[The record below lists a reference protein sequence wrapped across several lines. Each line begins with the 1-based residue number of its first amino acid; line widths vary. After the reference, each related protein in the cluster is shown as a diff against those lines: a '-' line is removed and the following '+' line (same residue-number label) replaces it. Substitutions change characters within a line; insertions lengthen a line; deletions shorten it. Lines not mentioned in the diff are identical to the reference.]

1 MAVTVEAIKELR
13 ELTGVGMLDCKN
25 ALEEAKGD
33 LEKAKQVLRRRG
45 IAVAEK
51 RAGRETAQ
59 GLVEAYIH
67 PDGRLGALVELN
79 CETDFVARTDEFRAL
94 AHDLAIQVAAS
105 RPLAVTRDQLLAEK
119 SELVEKEKAIYREQ
133 ALHEGK
139 SGEIVQR
146 VAEGRLGKFFQE
158 TVLLEQPF
166 VRDLDQP
173 KKRTVEELLREK
185 IGLLGENLVVRRFVR
200 YELAAEED

>member
-33 LEKAKQVLRRRG
+33 VEKAKQILRRRG

-79 CETDFVARTDEFRAL
+79 CETDFVARTDDFKTL
-94 AHDLAIQVAAS
+94 AHDLAMQVAATEPKYVS
-105 RPLAVTRDQLLAEK
+105 PEELPSDSDGDPRDLCLLA
-119 SELVEKEKAIYREQ
+119 
-133 ALHEGK
+133 
-139 SGEIVQR
+139 
-146 VAEGRLGKFFQE
+146 
-158 TVLLEQPF
+158 QPF
-166 VRDLDQP
+166 IKDPVRSVQDMINDSMA
-173 KKRTVEELLREK
+173 KT
-185 IGLLGENLVVRRFVR
+185 GENIRVRRFQR
-200 YELAAEED
+200 FQLGR

>member
-33 LEKAKQVLRRRG
+33 LDKAKQILRRRG

-79 CETDFVARTDEFRAL
+79 CETDFVARTDDFRNL
-94 AHDLAIQVAAS
+94 AHDLAMQVAATEPKYVS
-105 RPLAVTRDQLLAEK
+105 PDELPSDSDGDPRDLCLLA
-119 SELVEKEKAIYREQ
+119 
-133 ALHEGK
+133 
-139 SGEIVQR
+139 
-146 VAEGRLGKFFQE
+146 
-158 TVLLEQPF
+158 QPF
-166 VRDLDQP
+166 IKDPVRSVQDMINDSIA
-173 KKRTVEELLREK
+173 KT
-185 IGLLGENLVVRRFVR
+185 GENIRVRRFQR
-200 YELAAEED
+200 FQLGR